1 MLLVETYLSE
11 SSGKGLGLFS
21 KKFIPKDTLIWQFA
35 EGLDIKIHKEKCKL
49 LNGVQKKFIDTYFW
63 REGDYLYS
71 SCDHSI
77 FQNHSDNPNCIGLD
91 EDKIIAARD
100 INADDEILTCYQ
112 SFDDDFE
119 TYKNILINDKI

>member
-49 LNGVQKKFIDTYFW
+49 LNGVQKKFIDTYF
-63 REGDYLYS
+63 
-71 SCDHSI
+71 
-77 FQNHSDNPNCIGLD
+77 
-91 EDKIIAARD
+91 
-100 INADDEILTCYQ
+100 
-112 SFDDDFE
+112 
-119 TYKNILINDKI
+119 